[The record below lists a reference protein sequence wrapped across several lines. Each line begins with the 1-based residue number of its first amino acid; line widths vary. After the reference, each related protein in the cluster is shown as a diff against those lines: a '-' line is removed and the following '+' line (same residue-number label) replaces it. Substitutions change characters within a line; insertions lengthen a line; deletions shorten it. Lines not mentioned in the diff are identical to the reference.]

1 MARLKRLPL
10 HPVDAQSLSSEH
22 YTKSRNTLN
31 HMASY
36 LLVLDD
42 AMKSLADG
50 TPLKIHESD
59 MPLFVAVSVPW
70 VACIG
75 LWLFS

>member
-1 MARLKRLPL
+1 MACWLLES
-10 HPVDAQSLSSEH
+10 HVDRPGTFSSEH
-22 YTKSRNTLN
+22 FTKSRNTLN

-50 TPLKIHESD
+50 TPLKIHEAD
-59 MPLFVAVSVPW
+59 MPLFVAVSVP
-70 VACIG
+70 VSA
-75 LWLFS
+75 